1 MNTLTMPMP
10 SVREPRVARAHAS
23 TRTGLHWSDWSI
35 SVLLHGGLAL
45 LYLLWVQETLSDTL
59 TPPADIAITWS
70 APVPPAVT
78 PPPPPPPEPP
88 PPPRQNVTPRT
99 QVPNTSRP
107 VAPPT
112 VSAASAVEMPSA
124 APEPPPQATTP
135 APAPTVAPPAPPEPA
150 RPAASTAAA
159 DWNQFLQA
167 YMRKHKTYPM
177 SARRMRQQGTVV
189 VEASFSDSGEVLLC
203 TIASGSGF
211 TSLDQAALALVQSAA
226 AATRTTIQP
235 GKSQQIR
242 IPVVY
247 ELQDI

>member
-10 SVREPRVARAHAS
+10 SAREPRVARAHAS

-59 TPPADIAITWS
+59 TPPVDIAITWS

-99 QVPNTSRP
+99 PVPNTSRP

-112 VSAASAVEMPSA
+112 VSAASAVEMPSTP
-124 APEPPPQATTP
+124 PEPPAVTTP
-135 APAPTVAPPAPPEPA
+135 SPTPVPAVVAPAEPVK
-150 RPAASTAAA
+150 PAASTAAA

-167 YMRKHKTYPM
+167 YMRKHKNYPM

-226 AATRTTIQP
+226 AATGTTIQP
-235 GKSQQIR
+235 GKSLQIR

>member
-1 MNTLTMPMP
+1 MSTLTMTLP
-10 SVREPRVARAHAS
+10 SVRTPRTSRAQAP
-23 TRTGLHWSDWSI
+23 TTGLHWSDWSF

-45 LYLLWVQETLSDTL
+45 LYLLWVQETLSTTL
-59 TPPADIAITWS
+59 TPPADIAITWA
-70 APVPPAVT
+70 APTPQPVT
-78 PPPPPPPEPP
+78 PPPPPEPP
-88 PPPRQNVTPRT
+88 PPPRQKVTPRT
-99 QVPNTSRP
+99 PVPSTSRP

-124 APEPPPQATTP
+124 APEPPQATTP

-235 GKSQQIR
+235 GKSQQLR

>member
-1 MNTLTMPMP
+1 MSMLAVALP
-10 SVREPRVARAHAS
+10 SARAPSH
-23 TRTGLHWSDWSI
+23 TRAPSSGGLHWSDWSF

-45 LYLLWVQETLSDTL
+45 LYLLWVQETPSTTL
-59 TPPADIAITWS
+59 APPADIAITWA
-70 APVPPAVT
+70 APAPQPVT
-78 PPPPPPPEPP
+78 PPPPPEPP
-88 PPPRQNVTPRT
+88 PPPRQKVTPRT
-99 QVPNTSRP
+99 PVPSTSRP

-124 APEPPPQATTP
+124 IPEPPQASTP
-135 APAPTVAPPAPPEPA
+135 EPVPTVAPPAPPEPA
-150 RPAASTAAA
+150 KPAASTAAA

-189 VEASFSDSGEVLLC
+189 VEASFSESGEVLLC
-203 TIASGSGF
+203 TIVSGSGF

-235 GKSQQIR
+235 GKSQQLR

>member
-1 MNTLTMPMP
+1 MNTLAMPL
-10 SVREPRVARAHAS
+10 SSARETRVVRAHAS

-35 SVLLHGGLAL
+35 SVLLHGGLAV
-45 LYLLWVQETLSDTL
+45 LYLLWVQETLSNTV

-88 PPPRQNVTPRT
+88 PPPRQKVTPRT
-99 QVPNTSRP
+99 PVPNTSRP

-112 VSAASAVEMPSA
+112 VSAASAVEMPSTP
-124 APEPPPQATTP
+124 PEPPAVSKPTPEP
-135 APAPTVAPPAPPEPA
+135 APAVVAPSEPA
-150 RPAASTAAA
+150 KPVASTAAA

>member
-1 MNTLTMPMP
+1 MNTLAMPMP
-10 SVREPRVARAHAS
+10 SARAPRAS
-23 TRTGLHWSDWSI
+23 RAQAPTTGLHWSDWSF

-45 LYLLWVQETLSDTL
+45 LYLLWVQETLSTPL
-59 TPPADIAITWS
+59 PPPADIAITWA
-70 APVPPAVT
+70 APAPQPVI
-78 PPPPPPPEPP
+78 PPPPPPEPP
-88 PPPRQNVTPRT
+88 PRQKVTPRT
-99 QVPNTSRP
+99 PVPSTSRP

-135 APAPTVAPPAPPEPA
+135 ASAPTVAPPAPPEPA
-150 RPAASTAAA
+150 KPAASTAAA
-159 DWNQFLQA
+159 DWNQFLLA
-167 YMRKHKTYPM
+167 YMRKHKAYPM

-189 VEASFSDSGEVLLC
+189 VEASFSESGEVLLC
-203 TIASGSGF
+203 TVASGSGF
-211 TSLDQAALALVQSAA
+211 TSLDQAALALVQNAA